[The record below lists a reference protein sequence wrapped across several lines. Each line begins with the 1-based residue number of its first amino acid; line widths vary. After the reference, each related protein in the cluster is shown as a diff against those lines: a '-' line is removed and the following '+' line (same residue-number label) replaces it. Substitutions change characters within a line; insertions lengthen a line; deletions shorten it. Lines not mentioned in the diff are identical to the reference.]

1 MQPSI
6 NPFYAARQASPA
18 AAPQPAPRPR
28 IVYAKLP
35 LAPVNASPVPEL
47 TSLYHNAEAGKY
59 GDRGYP
65 GNCGGNLIRDLLRF
79 FKPGTVY
86 DPCTGSGT
94 CRDVCKELGIY
105 CWSSDLHQGFDAC
118 GPSPFHE
125 AFAFCWLHPPY
136 WRQKVY
142 SGNPLDLS
150 RAPTLKAFLERYE
163 LLLKNSAQALLPG
176 GKLAVL
182 MGDYSDYEAGFVP
195 LGLLHQAAR
204 LPGRAPPVLHRHYP
218 VQPRG
223 QQQQESVPQQF
234 HPRPA
239 RCVHGLREA
248 FVTTNQQESHY
259 ENLRQLRD

>member
-6 NPFYAARQASPA
+6 NPFYAARHTRRVAT
-18 AAPQPAPRPR
+18 PQPAPRPR

-150 RAPTLKAFLERYE
+150 RAHAEGVPGTLRTVADEQRPG
-163 LLLKNSAQALLPG
+163 AAARRQAGRAYGRLQRLRG
-176 GKLAVL
+176 RIR
-182 MGDYSDYEAGFVP
+182 P

-204 LPGRAPPVLHRHYP
+204 LPGRAPSVLHRHYP